1 MGRYTQ
7 VGFALTRQKKGKL
20 PELARFRYK
29 IPLDVE
35 ATKQKAEEK
44 GFIWRLHE
52 GEPKNK
58 RCKDGVGEHFPL
70 PQYEITRGRLSP
82 NAKIELAPY
91 TTQIYLF
98 GEELKPPEMGDGEA
112 FLQNMEAFIKKMEA
126 YCQQIET
133 AEEVLNEIAVFSGDS
148 AKFCGETRIY
158 ARTPAGY
165 RLIINSRDITDHL
178 LDNIEKA
185 YLHEMDLAIAEMV
198 GGNLN
203 QARNRLELLLKELD
217 FFAKSLIAT
226 ARQMKDPRADKWEA
240 EFRKL
245 LQPPSYPMGFTQ
257 IQNSWFT
264 LGQ

>member
-1 MGRYTQ
+1 
-7 VGFALTRQKKGKL
+7 LTKRKKCKL
-20 PELARFRYK
+20 PELACYRYK

-44 GFIWRLHE
+44 GFKCRLHD

-58 RCKDGVGEHFPL
+58 KCKDGVGEHFPL

-82 NAKIELAPY
+82 NAKIELAPR

-98 GEELKPPEMGDGEA
+98 GEELKPPEIETEK
-112 FLQNMEAFIKKMEA
+112 FLENIEDFTNKIQA

-133 AEEVLNEIAVFSGDS
+133 AEEVMNEIAVFSDVP
-148 AKFCGETRIY
+148 AEFCRETRIY
-158 ARTPAGY
+158 AKTPARY
-165 RLIINSRDITDHL
+165 RLIISSRDITDHL
-178 LDNIEKA
+178 LDNIEKL
-185 YLHEMDLAIAEMV
+185 YLHEIDLALVEAFR
-198 GGNLN
+198 GNSY
-203 QARNRLELLLKELD
+203 QARRRLELVFKELD

-226 ARQMKDPRADKWEA
+226 ARQMKDPRADKWEE

-245 LQPPSYPMGFTQ
+245 LQQPNYPMGFTQ
-257 IQNSWFT
+257 FQNSWFN